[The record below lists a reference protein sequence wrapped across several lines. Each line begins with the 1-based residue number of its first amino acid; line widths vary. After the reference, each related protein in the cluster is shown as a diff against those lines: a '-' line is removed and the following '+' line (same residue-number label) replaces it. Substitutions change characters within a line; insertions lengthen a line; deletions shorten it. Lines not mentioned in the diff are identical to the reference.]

1 LEGILLAVAAVIVTY
16 NSANVINSCLEALA
30 KMAPQVMPV
39 IVDNSPGNQTLRHID
54 GHFPVHCTIANP
66 ENRGFAAAVN
76 QGVQA
81 SHAEFVLLLNPDV
94 ELLGPVDTLIEESR
108 KHGVA
113 AGKLVD
119 SEGRTQAGFTIRRFP
134 TPATLIFELLG
145 INRLLPNNPINRRY
159 RYMDRDLECPG
170 PVEQPAGAFLMFR
183 RDVWLSLGGFDE
195 GFKPVWFED
204 VDFCRRAALAG
215 YGIEYVPS
223 VMARHQSAHSI
234 AGLTSG
240 CRARYWCASLLR
252 YAAKHF
258 HFLSYRGICAAM
270 VLGSVPRM
278 VAGMIRERNVRP
290 VIDFSKI
297 IQFAGLCLVSSRRRG
312 GE

>member
-1 LEGILLAVAAVIVTY
+1 
-16 NSANVINSCLEALA
+16 
-30 KMAPQVMPV
+30 MAPQVMPIV
-39 IVDNSPGNQTLRHID
+39 VDNSPANQTLRHID
-54 GHFPVHCTIANP
+54 GRLHLHRAIANG

-81 SHAEFVLLLNPDV
+81 SDAEFVLLLNPDV
-94 ELLGPVDTLIEESR
+94 EIQNPVDPLIEASR
-108 KHGVA
+108 EHGLA

-119 SEGRTQAGFTIRRFP
+119 SEGRTQARFTIRRFP

-145 INRLLPNNPINRRY
+145 INRLFPGNPVNRRY
-159 RYMDRDLECPG
+159 RYLDRDLDCPG

-183 RDVWLSLGGFDE
+183 RDVWTALGGLDE
-195 GFKPVWFED
+195 GFKPIWFED
-204 VDFCRRAALAG
+204 VDFCRRAAIAG
-215 YGIEYVPS
+215 YGIQYVPS
-223 VMARHQSAHSI
+223 VTARHQGAHSI
-234 AGLTSG
+234 TGLTSG

-258 HFLSYRGICAAM
+258 HFLAYRGICAAM
-270 VLGSVPRM
+270 VVSSVPRM
-278 VAGMIRERNVRP
+278 VAGMIRERNFRP